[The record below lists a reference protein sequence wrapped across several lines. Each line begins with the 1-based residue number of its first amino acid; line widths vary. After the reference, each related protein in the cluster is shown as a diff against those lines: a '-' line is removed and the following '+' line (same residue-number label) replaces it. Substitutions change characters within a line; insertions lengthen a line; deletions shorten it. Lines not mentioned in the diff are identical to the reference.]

1 MRGNMSDLSKLIGER
16 IRKNRK
22 AQHLSQKELAERSG
36 FHPAYIGQLERGE
49 KNATLDSVQGICA
62 GLGIP
67 MEQLFVGIAP
77 ENADESTRMQS
88 QINALLASMD
98 MPERRAVY
106 NMIVEVMKLKS

>member
-1 MRGNMSDLSKLIGER
+1 MSDLSKLIGER

-67 MEQLFVGIAP
+67 MEQLFVGAGKCGRKHPDAEPDQCAARQYGHAGTPCRI
-77 ENADESTRMQS
+77 
-88 QINALLASMD
+88 
-98 MPERRAVY
+98 
-106 NMIVEVMKLKS
+106 